1 MRAQQAGL
9 PLAAVPLVLVLMN
22 LVYAVSAY
30 PFGKLSDGAS
40 HRRLLMLGLCVLI
53 GADCAL
59 GLGDSWQALALGIAL
74 WGLHLGMTQGL
85 LWDQISASAPFYA
98 GALISL
104 FTLALVALGRTPGAI
119 LFKG

>member
-22 LVYAVSAY
+22 LVYAVCAY

-40 HRRLLMLGLCVLI
+40 HRRLLILGLCELI

-59 GLGDSWQALALGIAL
+59 GFADSWQGIAL